1 MAKPPKQF
9 DVWFVAASTVYKQ
22 VPYTV
27 ASGWVQEGRL
37 GPADQLRPAGS
48 TEAWKRLD
56 EFELFAD
63 YLPRP
68 AAPTVPVEEPAAAG
82 EAASG
87 EPVEPP
93 EFEPPPRRRRDD
105 TDDDV
110 DMIPLIDI
118 SMVLLVFFVM
128 IRAAGALS
136 SVDVPDMRYA
146 GELKSD
152 PTAVT
157 ISIEKANETDVAYSV
172 RVGEKPAAP
181 ENANLPSKQAAI
193 ERLTAVV
200 NEMDKPPEVRVAC
213 AQALPSL
220 RVFEMIPD
228 LKALKAKKKIKGF
241 NAEVNEA
248 PKK

>member
-1 MAKPPKQF
+1 MAKAPSTF
-9 DVWFVAASTVYKQ
+9 DVWFVAANTVYKH
-22 VPYTV
+22 VPYSVVT
-27 ASGWVQEGRL
+27 GWVQEGRL
-37 GPADQLRPAGS
+37 GPADQLRPAG
-48 TEAWKRLD
+48 TNKPWKLVGD
-56 EFELFAD
+56 FELFAD

-68 AAPTVPVEEPAAAG
+68 VGATVSVQDSTETAPSAESGDAADLEPL
-82 EAASG
+82 
-87 EPVEPP
+87 
-93 EFEPPPRRRRDD
+93 PRRRRDD

-128 IRAAGALS
+128 IRATGALS

-152 PTAVT
+152 PTAIT
-157 ISIEKANETDVAYSV
+157 LSIEKANELDVVYSV
-172 RVGEKPAAP
+172 RIGEQPIAP
-181 ENANLPSKQAAI
+181 ENGNLPSKQAAI

-200 NEMDKPPEVRVAC
+200 NEMDKPPEVRIAC
-213 AQALPSL
+213 SQSLPSL

-228 LKALKAKKKIKGF
+228 LKALKAKRKIKGF

-248 PKK
+248 PRK

>member
-1 MAKPPKQF
+1 
-9 DVWFVAASTVYKQ
+9 VAANTVYKQ
-22 VPYTV
+22 VPYGVVT
-27 ASGWVQEGRL
+27 GWVQEGRL
-37 GPADQLRPAGS
+37 GVADQLRPAGG
-48 TEAWKRLD
+48 AVDWKRLD

-68 AAPTVPVEEPAAAG
+68 VAPTVPVDTPAVG
-82 EAASG
+82 EAAAEG
-87 EPVEPP
+87 DGVEPP

-128 IRAAGALS
+128 IRATGALS

-152 PTAVT
+152 PTGVT
-157 ISIEKANETDVAYSV
+157 LSIEKANETDVVYSV
-172 RVGEKPAAP
+172 RVGDQPVAA
-181 ENANLPSKQAAI
+181 ENGNLPSKQAAI

-200 NEMDKPPEVRVAC
+200 NEMEKPPEVRIAC
-213 AQALPSL
+213 SQALPSL

-248 PKK
+248 PRK